1 MQSLS
6 SGAGNGSKEH
16 DLEEIFFIRTVSS
29 SSVMGESS
37 VSYLSAVL
45 SWKILEF
52 EFESCG
58 VCVESSCCRI
68 VSILSEK
75 NSKN

>member
-52 EFESCG
+52 ESCG